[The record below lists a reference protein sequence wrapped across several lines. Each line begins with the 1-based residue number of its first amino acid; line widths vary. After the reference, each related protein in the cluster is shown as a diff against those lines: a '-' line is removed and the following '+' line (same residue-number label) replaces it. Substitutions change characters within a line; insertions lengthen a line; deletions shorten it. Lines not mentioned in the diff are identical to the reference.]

1 MKIIKKFFNDFE
13 VINKYYNY
21 LVAQTKNKEFVGITN
36 EWLIDNF
43 YLLVEHKTNI
53 VHDRKE
59 VNKRKKLI
67 EKMYPILRSI
77 AVSHNYNIDFYM
89 LVNELNKYQKDN
101 EKNFSYKEIES
112 IKDTLVFIYA
122 DKLRS
127 LCDDE
132 YSNLLDKEKIIHI
145 LKDREDKE
153 VELSHFIKSDFNFN
167 ENKYYIFELNNQL
180 SSLGAKS
187 NKLFKE
193 LNELLDSR
201 QLSLKEII
209 NEEYQ
214 SKIDNNL

>member
-122 DKLRS
+122 
-127 LCDDE
+127 
-132 YSNLLDKEKIIHI
+132 
-145 LKDREDKE
+145 
-153 VELSHFIKSDFNFN
+153 FFPTF
-167 ENKYYIFELNNQL
+167 
-180 SSLGAKS
+180 
-187 NKLFKE
+187 
-193 LNELLDSR
+193 
-201 QLSLKEII
+201 
-209 NEEYQ
+209 
-214 SKIDNNL
+214 